1 MGNGGNWSD
10 ILNET
15 GSFPTRYDAIRHKY
29 IEELEKTC
37 NRNVICYYSGWQQN
51 KKSSIDINLYSFWQ
65 KMIDAFSN
73 IDSSSYDGAGNG
85 VRGKFFYTITL
96 SG

>member
-29 IEELEKTC
+29 IEEL
-37 NRNVICYYSGWQQN
+37 QN
-51 KKSSIDINLYSFWQ
+51 AVLSLHHSL
-65 KMIDAFSN
+65 M
-73 IDSSSYDGAGNG
+73 
-85 VRGKFFYTITL
+85 ITL
-96 SG
+96 QQTPASKIIESSQNAYIVSDLD